1 VPSRVARTVGRYEI
15 LDELGRGG
23 MATVY
28 LARQV
33 DLDRLVA
40 LKELS
45 ALRQSD
51 ATFAR
56 RFLRESRLAGS
67 LSHPNIVTVHDYL
80 ERDGVPYIAMEYVS
94 GGSLRPHVGHLS
106 LSQIAG
112 VLEGVLAALDHAHSR
127 HVVHRDLK
135 PENVMVTA
143 DGGVKLTDFGI
154 AKATGAAQTSS
165 FLTRV
170 GSTVGTPSYM
180 APEQAM
186 GQEVGPSTD
195 LYSVGVMA
203 FELVVGH
210 VPFHDTEDPMSIL
223 LRQVSDPVPPAASVD
238 PGVDP
243 RISSWIEALLVKEPT
258 DRLGSASEAW
268 DEFEEI
274 VLGLVGPRWRRGARL
289 AMTSDTARAVTPPTR
304 PVGRARIVSTASE
317 TPTHRVTGGD
327 GTPTRRVTGGDGAA
341 FAPTVAPRRPR
352 APADGADPAPRRGGR
367 GRGAILRRAAV
378 LALAVLAIVAAVAHR
393 SGTPDPTSATDRPPP
408 ARAGGGSDGPGPG
421 VARPVPGA
429 TPVRGSRPVNGA
441 DLIVGVPP
449 GWTRVARAADLG
461 LPLSGAVA
469 VAPGGRPSGPTV
481 AFGVMRGATAE
492 NATLLPAAVVRAT
505 GRPAGTPPPRTAV
518 RLPAHGLQAWRYR
531 DLPATSGERT
541 LTVYAVPTTDGVAT
555 VACATPPAEAAGFAQ
570 TCDRVAATLRLR
582 SARAYPVGPSS
593 TYAATLNAAI
603 GGLQQAVGGDEADLA
618 AAKTLSG
625 QAGAARVLAIDYQ
638 AAAAQLAGLD
648 LSPADRGV
656 DRGLV
661 GALRRVARAYRAAA
675 GAATGATPARY
686 QAASADVAAA
696 KGRLN
701 LALAGVRAAGYEPA
715 TAAARPPASSPPR
728 GGDRPRTTTKRHHA
742 APQRDVGDSASDDP
756 SDDSADP

>member
-1 VPSRVARTVGRYEI
+1 VTAVPSRVARTVGRYEI

-51 ATFAR
+51 PTFAR

-80 ERDGVPYIAMEYVS
+80 ECDGVPYIAMEYVA
-94 GGSLRPHVGHLS
+94 GGSLRPHVGGLS

-112 VLEGVLAALDHAHSR
+112 VLEGVLSALDYAHGR

-135 PENVMVTA
+135 PENVMVTSE
-143 DGGVKLTDFGI
+143 GRVKLTDFGI

-170 GSTVGTPSYM
+170 GTTVGTPSYM

-186 GQEVGPSTD
+186 GQEVGPWTD

-223 LRQVSDPVPPAASVD
+223 LRQVSDPIPPAISVD

-243 RISSWIEALLVKEPT
+243 RISNWIEALLVKEPA
-258 DRLGSASEAW
+258 DRVGSASEAW
-268 DEFEEI
+268 DALEEI
-274 VLGLVGPRWRRGARL
+274 VLGLVGPRWRRGTPL
-289 AMTSDTARAVTPPTR
+289 AVASGAAHIVTPPTT
-304 PVGRARIVSTASE
+304 PFGRARGLSTASE
-317 TPTHRVTGGD
+317 A
-327 GTPTRRVTGGDGAA
+327 PTRRVPDGDDSA
-341 FAPTVAPRRPR
+341 FVPTAAPRGQRRP
-352 APADGADPAPRRGGR
+352 PDGADAASRHGGR
-367 GRGAILRRAAV
+367 GRGAILRRSVLLAFAV
-378 LALAVLAIVAAVAHR
+378 LAVVAAVASR
-393 SGTPDPTSATDRPPP
+393 GGSPDPTSAPDRPPP
-408 ARAGGGSDGPGPG
+408 
-421 VARPVPGA
+421 ARPVPGA
-429 TPVRGSRPVNGA
+429 TPVHGSRPVSGA
-441 DLIVGVPP
+441 DLALRVPP
-449 GWTRVARAADLG
+449 GWARVRDVRDARLG

-469 VAPGGRPSGPTV
+469 VARGARASGPTV
-481 AFGVMRGATAE
+481 TFGVMRGATAA
-492 NATLLPAAVVRAT
+492 NAALLPAAVVRAT
-505 GRPAGTPPPRTAV
+505 GRPAGTPPPRMAV

-531 DLPATSGERT
+531 DLPAPSGQRT
-541 LTVYAVPTTDGVAT
+541 LTVYAVPITDGVAA
-555 VACATPPAEAAGFAQ
+555 VACAAPPTAAAAFTK
-570 TCDRVAATLRLR
+570 TCDQVAATLRLR
-582 SARAYPVGPSS
+582 GARAYPVGPSS
-593 TYAATLNAAI
+593 TYATTLNGAI
-603 GGLQQAVGGDEADLA
+603 GRLQQAAGSDEADLA
-618 AAKTLSG
+618 AAKTLAG
-625 QAGAARVLAIDYQ
+625 QAGAARVLAVDYE
-638 AAAAQLAGLD
+638 AAAVQLAGLD

-656 DRGLV
+656 NGRLV
-661 GALRRVARAYRAAA
+661 GALRRVSRTYRAAA
-675 GAATGATPARY
+675 RAATGETPARY
-686 QAASADVAAA
+686 QAAGADVADA
-696 KGRLN
+696 KGRVN

-715 TAAARPPASSPPR
+715 AARPPASPR
-728 GGDRPRTTTKRHHA
+728 SGGGDPSRMKPTRRHA
-742 APQRDVGDSASDDP
+742 APERDVGDSESDDP